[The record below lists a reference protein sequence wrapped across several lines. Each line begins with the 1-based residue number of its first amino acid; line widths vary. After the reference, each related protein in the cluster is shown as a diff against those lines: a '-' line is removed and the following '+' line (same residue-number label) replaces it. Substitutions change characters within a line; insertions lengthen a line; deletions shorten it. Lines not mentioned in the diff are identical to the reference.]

1 MRIAL
6 PAIAVLTLAAGPAVA
21 IEVDGVVSPGEWDQA
36 RHLTDFRLTQPLSRE
51 PAPYPTEAWVMA
63 TPEGLAIGWRNT
75 QPASVPRTRQ
85 RSQRDQGGAADRVN
99 LYVDFDG
106 DGRTGYNFTLLL
118 SGSIVDA
125 TITNENQ
132 FNGDWDGDWRHAT
145 SEEGDTWS
153 AEILLPWHIAPMQEP
168 EGDVRTIGISLD
180 RVVGVTGERMSWPA
194 IGFNEQRFLSV
205 LEEIQV
211 PRYSQALLAITPYV
225 VGLADLVG
233 SDADFDAGADL
244 FWKPNGQ
251 FQLSATINPD
261 FGQVES
267 DNLVVNFGAIETFF
281 SDRRPFFTENQGFFD
296 VPFGGL
302 GNANRLL
309 YTRRVGGPAD
319 DGSGAGDVTAAA
331 KVNGSFGDL
340 QYGVFAANEG
350 GAAGRDFQAVRATR
364 QFGAHG
370 LGAMATR
377 VDRPFLDREAMVYEA
392 DHSWGNDAWSIRT
405 TAVLSSVD
413 VQGTQVDD
421 SGVQMRIDRDHG
433 NGWRQQ
439 LFLLHLGDA
448 LQLNDFGFLERND
461 FNYARYDLA
470 RRVTDLPE
478 ASSYASHDWHF
489 AVSRREN
496 DSGLHIADAW
506 AVQRRSERRDGGNEF
521 FEVGGWTPGYDDL
534 VTRGNGPVKLPE
546 RVILFAERL
555 RPRGDGRWNLYGN
568 MRYFAEGLEGGDQG
582 AVSAYFEPTYHAS
595 DTLSFGVGLELQHDP
610 DWLLWQHDNLVG
622 TFRSDM
628 VFANAGVTWLVDQK
642 QELRVR
648 LEALGLDARASQAFR
663 VQDDG
668 TPLAVDE
675 PLEDFALRN
684 LGFQVRYRYEL
695 APLSYLYVAYVRGGS
710 LYEQGMGPFD
720 SAGRLLADAFDLR
733 DSEQLLVKLSY
744 RFEI

>member
-1 MRIAL
+1 MRVARSLLAL
-6 PAIAVLTLAAGPAVA
+6 AAAAAGPAAA
-21 IEVDGVVSPGEWDQA
+21 IEVDGVISPGEWDGA
-36 RHLTDFRLTQPLSRE
+36 RHVTDFRLTQPLSRE
-51 PAPYPTEAWVMA
+51 PAPYPTEAWIKA

-75 QPASVPRTRQ
+75 QPAAVPRTRQ
-85 RSQRDQGGAADRVN
+85 RAQRDQGGAADRVN

-106 DGRTGYNFTLLL
+106 DGRSGYNFTLLL

-145 SEEGDTWS
+145 SEDGDTWS

-168 EGDVRTIGISLD
+168 EGDVRTIGISVD
-180 RVVGVTGERMSWPA
+180 RVVGATGERMSWPT

-205 LEEIQV
+205 LEKIEV
-211 PRYSQALLAITPYV
+211 PRYSQALLAVTPYV
-225 VGLADLVG
+225 VGLGDLVQ
-233 SDADFDAGADL
+233 SDADFDAGADV

-281 SDRRPFFTENQGFFD
+281 GDRRPFFTENQGFFD

-309 YTRRVGGPAD
+309 YTRRVGGQED
-319 DGSGAGDVTAAA
+319 DGSGAGDVRAAA
-331 KVNGSFGDL
+331 KVNGSVGNV
-340 QYGVFAANEG
+340 QYGVFAATEG
-350 GAAGRDFQAVRATR
+350 GAVGRDFQALRATR
-364 QFGAHG
+364 QFGDHG
-370 LGAMATR
+370 LGAMVTR
-377 VDRPFLDREAMVYEA
+377 VERPYLDREARVYEA
-392 DHSWGNDAWSIRT
+392 DHRWGNDTWNIRT

-413 VQGTQVDD
+413 VQGARVDD
-421 SGVQMRIDRDHG
+421 SGMQMRIDRDHG

-439 LFLLHLGDA
+439 LFLLHLGDE

-478 ASSYASHDWHF
+478 TSPFASHDWHY
-489 AVSRREN
+489 AVSRRTD

-506 AVQRRSERRDGGNEF
+506 AVNRFSERRDGGNQF
-521 FEVGGWTPGYDDL
+521 IEVAGWSDGHDDL
-534 VTRGNGPVKLPE
+534 ITRGNGPVKVPSRLFF
-546 RVILFAERL
+546 FAERF
-555 RPRGDGRWNLYGN
+555 RPRKEHWALYGSVH
-568 MRYFAEGLEGGDQG
+568 FASDGLEGVDQG
-582 AVSAYFEPTYHAS
+582 GVTLDFEPTYHVN
-595 DTLSFGVGLELQHDP
+595 DTLSLGVGLELHHDP
-610 DWLLWQHDNLVG
+610 HWLVWQRENLLG
-622 TFRSDM
+622 GFESNL
-628 VFANAGVTWLVDQK
+628 VFANAGATWLIDNR

-648 LEALGLDARASQAFR
+648 LEAIGLDAQAEQAWR
-663 VQDDG
+663 VQPDG
-668 TPLAVDE
+668 TPLKVGEAID
-675 PLEDFALRN
+675 DFALRN

-710 LYEQGMGPFD
+710 LYQQGPGPFD
-720 SAGRLLADAFDLR
+720 SVGRLLAEAFDLR

>member
-6 PAIAVLTLAAGPAVA
+6 PAIAVLALAAGPAVA
-21 IEVDGVVSPGEWDQA
+21 IEVDGVISPGEWDQA

-225 VGLADLVG
+225 VGL
-233 SDADFDAGADL
+233 
-244 FWKPNGQ
+244 
-251 FQLSATINPD
+251 
-261 FGQVES
+261 
-267 DNLVVNFGAIETFF
+267 
-281 SDRRPFFTENQGFFD
+281 
-296 VPFGGL
+296 
-302 GNANRLL
+302 
-309 YTRRVGGPAD
+309 
-319 DGSGAGDVTAAA
+319 GD
-331 KVNGSFGDL
+331 
-340 QYGVFAANEG
+340 
-350 GAAGRDFQAVRATR
+350 
-364 QFGAHG
+364 
-370 LGAMATR
+370 
-377 VDRPFLDREAMVYEA
+377 
-392 DHSWGNDAWSIRT
+392 
-405 TAVLSSVD
+405 
-413 VQGTQVDD
+413 
-421 SGVQMRIDRDHG
+421 
-433 NGWRQQ
+433 
-439 LFLLHLGDA
+439 
-448 LQLNDFGFLERND
+448 
-461 FNYARYDLA
+461 
-470 RRVTDLPE
+470 
-478 ASSYASHDWHF
+478 
-489 AVSRREN
+489 
-496 DSGLHIADAW
+496 
-506 AVQRRSERRDGGNEF
+506 
-521 FEVGGWTPGYDDL
+521 
-534 VTRGNGPVKLPE
+534 
-546 RVILFAERL
+546 
-555 RPRGDGRWNLYGN
+555 
-568 MRYFAEGLEGGDQG
+568 
-582 AVSAYFEPTYHAS
+582 
-595 DTLSFGVGLELQHDP
+595 
-610 DWLLWQHDNLVG
+610 LVG